1 MGAPGAELPRDTIRP
16 ACGKVHV
23 VSLTGLTATFH
34 PRPISGSGF
43 YASACL
49 FHFIPSQGYGLAEAK
64 KTERNR
70 RRARTRGVRSY
81 PTNNEQR
88 FQPRRGEIFVTQWLL
103 PRVLRCT

>member
-1 MGAPGAELPRDTIRP
+1 MGTPCVKLPRDTIRH
-16 ACGKVHV
+16 ACGVAHV
-23 VSLTGLTATFH
+23 VSLTRPTATFH
-34 PRPISGSGF
+34 PRPIAGSGF

-49 FHFIPSQGYGLAEAK
+49 FRSISSQGYGLAEAK
-64 KTERNR
+64 KSERDR

-103 PRVLRCT
+103 SRVLRCT